1 MKLEKEK
8 IRVERLVDHLLSRG
22 YMTLSRKYSKYL
34 PKPPSINGWDI
45 DVVASITEPVYF
57 KSKYRKKIAIGI
69 TLSDKDLDD
78 PQLLSRLNKLANL
91 KTKSNSKVTLF
102 VGVPANKILQA
113 DMIINLL
120 DDEVK
125 NKIKLVPIIDE
136 DDR

>member
-1 MKLEKEK
+1 MKSEKEK
-8 IRVERLVDHLLSRG
+8 IRVEKLVDHLLSRG

-45 DVVASITEPVYF
+45 DVVASITEPIHF

-69 TLSDKDLDD
+69 TLSENDLEDT
-78 PQLLSRLNKLANL
+78 QLITRLNKLANL
-91 KTKSNSKVTLF
+91 KSKSNSKVTLF

-125 NKIKLVPIIDE
+125 NKIKLIPLTDE
-136 DDR
+136 NE